1 MDYAKSSIGT
11 PFFLSPEICSG
22 EKYNFKTDIWM
33 LGCVMYELCSLKKP
47 FTGDNIV
54 TLMKNIVSQDA
65 AELPTHYSQELRNL
79 VNMLM
84 KKDQNERPFIRE
96 ILEMECVVS
105 KCQELGIMDI
115 DFNTP
120 KNIKQN
126 SQNEYGTNNS
136 LNIQESESF
145 QSQQNNNSNFISKNS
160 GSSTDNTINNIN
172 SNSNFEKEKKLQ
184 QCISNQ
190 NLIGNSHKGLS
201 GISNLGNNI
210 YNSQKGMINSNS
222 INMLNVKN
230 NNTNINQTSKQPVEK
245 FRKKV
250 RMPEKIN
257 KKYDS
262 MGQQSMNN
270 VMDQMN
276 LGGFENTLSK

>member
-33 LGCVMYELCSLKKP
+33 LGCVIYELCSLKKP

-54 TLMKNIVSQDA
+54 TLMRNIVSQDA
-65 AELPTHYSQELRNL
+65 AELPTHYSRELRNI
-79 VNMLM
+79 VNILM
-84 KKDQNERPFIRE
+84 KKDQNERPLIRE
-96 ILEMECVVS
+96 ILEMECVIQ
-105 KCQELGIMDI
+105 KCKELGIMDF
-115 DFNTP
+115 DSNTP
-120 KNIKQN
+120 KNKQN
-126 SQNEYGTNNS
+126 SQNDYGTNNS

-145 QSQQNNNSNFISKNS
+145 QSQQNNSNFISKNS
-160 GSSTDNTINNIN
+160 SSSADISINNTN
-172 SNSNFEKEKKLQ
+172 SKNNFEKEKKLEK
-184 QCISNQ
+184 CISNQ
-190 NLIGNSHKGLS
+190 NLIGDSNNKGLTGMS
-201 GISNLGNNI
+201 DSNNNI

-222 INMLNVKN
+222 ISMLNAKN
-230 NNTNINQTSKQPVEK
+230 NNSNNNQINNKPLEK

-262 MGQQSMNN
+262 MGQQAMNN
-270 VMDQMN
+270 VMDQLN